1 MAGGHAHPV
10 AGCGQAPDYMTT
22 DETGAAK
29 NAYRVSFHAAQV
41 LGRARGALFVA
52 GRIVAGARAAVTPRA
67 RRKIRRKQVNRGCAR
82 RGLAAGAAY
91 TLSRRASP
99 RPAVTTQQKEKTHS
113 PL

>member
-22 DETGAAK
+22 DKTGAAK

-52 GRIVAGARAAVTPRA
+52 GSIVAGARAAVKPRA
-67 RRKIRRKQVNRGCAR
+67 RRIVY
-82 RGLAAGAAY
+82 AGAP
-91 TLSRRASP
+91 RRA
-99 RPAVTTQQKEKTHS
+99 RPSQHGRMFDRTAHCKEQS
-113 PL
+113 